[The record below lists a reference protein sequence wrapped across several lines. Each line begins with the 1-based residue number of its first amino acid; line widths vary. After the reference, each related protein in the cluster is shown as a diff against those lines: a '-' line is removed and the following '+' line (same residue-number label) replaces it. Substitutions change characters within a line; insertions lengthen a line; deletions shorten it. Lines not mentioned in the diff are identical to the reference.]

1 MYTARNRICS
11 AFLIASLLLGLSGCL
26 AVGPDYTKPA
36 LNLPANWVEANNALP
51 GSSQDGVRMW
61 WRSFNDPLL
70 DRLVDQALERNQ
82 DIGIALARLR
92 QARAE
97 RVQTASAFGP
107 TISGGGAGEAR
118 RTSEALTGQVGG
130 ESRTWLAGFDA
141 SWELDIFG
149 GTRRA
154 VEAADAGIEAVAE
167 DHRALQ
173 VSLVAELVSSYAGL
187 RATQLRLAIAHDNIR
202 TLLESERLADQAQ
215 RRGMGTLAD
224 IDPPPEKYAIEKLVF
239 LA

>member
-1 MYTARNRICS
+1 MYTARKHARPRICG
-11 AFLIASLLLGLSGCL
+11 AFLLVPLLLNLSGCL
-26 AVGPDYTKPA
+26 SVGPDYVRPT
-36 LNLPANWVEANNALP
+36 LNVPANWVEAKSTLP
-51 GSSQDGVRMW
+51 GSSQDGLRMW
-61 WRSFNDPLL
+61 WRSFNDPQL
-70 DRLVDQALERNQ
+70 DRLVDLALEHNQ

-107 TISGGGAGEAR
+107 TIIGGGAGEAR

-154 VEAADAGIEAVAE
+154 VEAADAGIEAIAE

-173 VSLVAELVSSYAGL
+173 VSLVAELVSNYAGL

-202 TLLESERLADQAQ
+202 IHYLWK
-215 RRGMGTLAD
+215 G
-224 IDPPPEKYAIEKLVF
+224 
-239 LA
+239 